1 MSRRKQIQTKQIQG
15 PGWDNH
21 EIVIIRSKTG
31 FDEQWIQDRSSTM
44 IAGQMTIT
52 ILGGTAQALTLER
65 CIEEWTLTD
74 ANNQRIP
81 WPPLSMHEAENAA
94 AYQVRERSLEHIFP
108 EDRNFIFNEINALSQ
123 PMTEEEKKSSSMN
136 VAPGSPDG
144 HNASL
149 TQSLIPS

>member
-1 MSRRKQIQTKQIQG
+1 MPRGKQIQTKQIQG

-31 FDEQWIQDRSSTM
+31 YDEQWIQDRSSTM
-44 IAGQMTIT
+44 VAGQMTIT
-52 ILGGTAQALTLER
+52 ILGGTSQALTLQR

-81 WPPLSMHEAENAA
+81 WPPLSMHEAENVA

-108 EDRNFIFNEINALSQ
+108 EDRNFIFNEITALSQ
-123 PMTEEEKKSSSMN
+123 PMTEEEKKDSSMN
-136 VAPGSPDG
+136 ASPGLQDN
-144 HNASL
+144 HHASQN
-149 TQSLIPS
+149 QSLIPS